1 MVVHVRPLLRRP
13 EEAVSV
19 TGWETVRGDLQQSN
33 EDVSSRS
40 NPL

>member
-1 MVVHVRPLLRRP
+1 MYDHSHPHRP

-33 EDVSSRS
+33 EDVSSSS
-40 NPL
+40 NHLYF